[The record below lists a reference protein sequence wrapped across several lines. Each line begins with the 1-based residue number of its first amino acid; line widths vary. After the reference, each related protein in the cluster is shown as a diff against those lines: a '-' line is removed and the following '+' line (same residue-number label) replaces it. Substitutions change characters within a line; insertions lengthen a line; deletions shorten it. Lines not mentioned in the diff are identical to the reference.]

1 MTETIAIVF
10 SLISTYQAYK
20 KSIWNWVTGII
31 GIIAY
36 FIIFKQDK
44 NWANML
50 LQVVFIIQYVY
61 GWCVW
66 CGKEGT
72 EVSLSSSLVIIKQV
86 VAILLLCVLCYF
98 INTLFNGSLS
108 VLDAT
113 TTALSLVA
121 MVLLAHKKIEN
132 WVYFIIADILY
143 VLLFISSNHIG
154 SCLLYAA
161 FGILSIMALFKWGRE
176 IKKKENV

>member
-10 SLISTYQAYK
+10 SLISTYQAYR

-36 FIIFKQDK
+36 FIIFKEDK

-50 LQVVFIIQYVY
+50 LQIVFIVQYVY
-61 GWCVW
+61 GWLVW
-66 CGKEGT
+66 DKDDT
-72 EVSLSSSLVIIKQV
+72 KVSFSSTTIIIKQV
-86 VAILLLCVLCYF
+86 VMIFLLCILCYF
-98 INTLFNGSLS
+98 INTLFHGSLS

-113 TTALSLVA
+113 TTALSVVA

-143 VLLFISSNHIG
+143 VLLFISSKHIG

-161 FGILSIMALFKWGRE
+161 FGILSVMALFKWGRE
-176 IKKKENV
+176 IKKNENA